1 MPSLERYDPRY
12 RGYSYPLVALGGQY
26 LPAGLDD
33 LGEAAG
39 FHHAGFYACGLCLG
53 GRHDNFVRGAFGVG
67 GFGVC
72 VAFVVVI
79 VAFFF
84 QRMLFVVMGFGGMVV
99 FIVSVVG
106 PTVAGAQRPCDEDSQ

>member
-1 MPSLERYDPRY
+1 M
-12 RGYSYPLVALGGQY
+12 
-26 LPAGLDD
+26 
-33 LGEAAG
+33 
-39 FHHAGFYACGLCLG
+39 
-53 GRHDNFVRGAFGVG
+53 G

-72 VAFVVVI
+72 VAFVVVT